1 MRLSWPSPGPTF
13 CGTGRLAVG
22 TVSPAVPA
30 AALLLPLAPAAGGL
44 LLVLLLLLQPAAA
57 SASTASPAAIAA
69 PARRCAL
76 VLVMVT
82 LPLSRPLAGVM
93 LWNRECLLGPPGD
106 ADPVAPADARAALA
120 AAVTRALAGAGA

>member
-13 CGTGRLAVG
+13 CSTGRLAVG

-44 LLVLLLLLQPAAA
+44 LLVLLLLQPAAA
-57 SASTASPAAIAA
+57 SASTVSPAAIAA

-76 VLVMVT
+76 VLVMIT
-82 LPLSRPLAGVM
+82 LPLPRLLAGVL
-93 LWNRECLLGPPGD
+93 LWNRECLLGPPGN

-120 AAVTRALAGAGA
+120 VAAVTRA

>member
-30 AALLLPLAPAAGGL
+30 AA
-44 LLVLLLLLQPAAA
+44 LLLQPAAA

-82 LPLSRPLAGVM
+82 LPLPRPLAGVL
-93 LWNRECLLGPPGD
+93 LWNRECLLGPPGN

-120 AAVTRALAGAGA
+120 VAAVTRA

>member
-30 AALLLPLAPAAGGL
+30 AALPLAPAAGGL

-82 LPLSRPLAGVM
+82 LPLSRPLAGVL

-106 ADPVAPADARAALA
+106 ADPVAPADARVALA
-120 AAVTRALAGAGA
+120 AAVTRALGGAGT